1 MNTASKLS
9 LMAFFCIAPV
19 LLAEETAVV
28 PKEGDK
34 KPDNTARNDRERNA
48 NEKNPIDQ
56 NENKADLAITQN
68 IRKAIVADKSLSTY
82 AHNIKIIT
90 QDGSVT
96 LKGPVRTADE
106 KIQVEAKA
114 LEVAGQG
121 KVVSQIEVAAKVS
134 K

>member
-1 MNTASKLS
+1 
-9 LMAFFCIAPV
+9 MAFFFMAPV
-19 LLAEETAVV
+19 LIAEETVVV
-28 PKEGDK
+28 PKEEK
-34 KPDNTARNDRERNA
+34 KADNTARNDRERA
-48 NEKNPIDQ
+48 AGEKTPIDQ

-68 IRKAIVADKSLSTY
+68 IRKSIVADKALSTY

-90 QDGSVT
+90 QDGMVT

-106 KIQVEAKA
+106 KVQVEAKA

-121 KVVSQIEVAAKVS
+121 KVVSQIEVAAKES